1 MTSDAAS
8 AGETLNAPP
17 PAVSDAEAAE
27 LASSY
32 FGITVSA
39 VSPLTSERD
48 QNLRLT
54 DEAGRKWVM
63 KLANPTEEP
72 VVTDFQT
79 KALCHA
85 LAMDPGL
92 PLPHVRQCLTG
103 EFIRPVPLSDG
114 RTSAL
119 RVLSWV
125 EGQPLVQAPQSSV
138 QRRNLALCH
147 ARLTR
152 AFQGFS
158 HPGQHLWLQW
168 DSSNIDRCA
177 GLISDIEGE
186 DNRARVAAVLE
197 DFAQIAKPAMAGM
210 RRQVIYNDLNFH
222 NVLVD
227 PAAPD
232 QITGI
237 IDFGDIVTAPMVNDL
252 AVAAS
257 YQFGSTGDCQAAGE
271 FIEAWTSAL
280 PLTEAE
286 IALLPLLIEARLALT
301 LLITFYRAHR
311 YPENAPYILR
321 NNQPARAALAVL
333 RDRPAAENAAWIR
346 SVTQSAERAA

>member
-1 MTSDAAS
+1 MTSDTAS

-27 LASSY
+27 LALRH
-32 FGITVSA
+32 FGIRVSA
-39 VSPLTSERD
+39 ISPLTSERD

-72 VVTDFQT
+72 VVTSFQT
-79 KALCHA
+79 EALCHA
-85 LAMDPGL
+85 LARDPAL
-92 PLPHVRQCLTG
+92 PLPHVRQSLAG
-103 EFIRPVPLSDG
+103 DFIRPVDLSDG
-114 RTSAL
+114 RISAL
-119 RVLSWV
+119 RLLSWV
-125 EGQPLVQAPQSSV
+125 EGQPLVHAPATV
-138 QRRNLALCH
+138 AQRRNLAQCH

-152 AFQGFS
+152 AFQGFG

-177 GLISDIEGE
+177 GLLGDVEGE
-186 DNRARVAAVLE
+186 ANRAHVAAVLE
-197 DFAQIAKPAMAGM
+197 DFARIARPAMTEM

-222 NVLVD
+222 NVLVN
-227 PAAPD
+227 PEAPD

-257 YQFGSTGDCQAAGE
+257 YQFGTTGDCQAAGE
-271 FIEAWTSAL
+271 FIEAWTRAL
-280 PLTEAE
+280 PLTGAE
-286 IALLPLLIEARLALT
+286 IALLPLLIECRLALT

-321 NNQPARAALAVL
+321 NNQPACTALAVL
-333 RDRPAAENAAWIR
+333 RGRPASENAAWIR
-346 SVTQSAERAA
+346 SVSHSVERAA